1 MPRPFS
7 VASHYHSHRNSPSPS
22 LQFPQLDPQDESQPL
37 SSSFYGSTSYTPR
50 SSPSPTQTQLGAQQ
64 QHCDPYTQEKH
75 AGAEPG
81 VNPLHSASI
90 AEYSHFV
97 QACVIDVVDYDAQDA
112 IFKKMRNDEF
122 IGLMR
127 EQHKLPSAPPPRRV
141 RWINIGGIDWGVLST
156 LALRYSQLKFL
167 HLQLPL
173 RLLIIIII
181 LNRFACSVS
190 RRHTS

>member
-22 LQFPQLDPQDESQPL
+22 LQFPQLDPQDETQPL

-50 SSPSPTQTQLGAQQ
+50 SSPSPTQTHLGAQQ
-64 QHCDPYTQEKH
+64 YYDPYTQDKH

-112 IFKKMRNDEF
+112 VFKKMRNDEF
-122 IGLMR
+122 IGIMR
-127 EQHKLPSAPPPRRV
+127 EQRTAPSSKAPPRRV
-141 RWINIGGIDWGVLST
+141 RWISIGGIDWGVLSS
-156 LALRYSQLKFL
+156 LALRYSQLKFSY
-167 HLQLPL
+167 LQL
-173 RLLIIIII
+173 RL
-181 LNRFACSVS
+181 
-190 RRHTS
+190 